1 MRKWVMPSQS
11 LETISGATAEL
22 TRNNVNGDE
31 AQGKKVKCGV
41 IVLQHRGVTVCVV
54 VIKVESSCV

>member
-1 MRKWVMPSQS
+1 MRKRVMRSQS
-11 LETISGATAEL
+11 LETIAAAAAER

-31 AQGKKVKCGV
+31 AQGKKVKRRV

-54 VIKVESSCV
+54 VID

>member
-1 MRKWVMPSQS
+1 MRKRVMRSQS
-11 LETISGATAEL
+11 LETIAAAPAER

-31 AQGKKVKCGV
+31 AQGKKVKRRV

-54 VIKVESSCV
+54 VIEVESSCV